1 MSAVYYYGLSYVSL
15 YAMITPAGT
24 YVPGLGCRNGSD
36 ISFWSPSCSSVGSE
50 SPISTSWG
58 SSRASEGFKGPLA
71 RGSDTSLVG
80 ELAAVDG
87 SEVYKEHKQKHE
99 RLKQV
104 EMLPSVSHTYIC
116 TVLKPTH
123 SDTDVKTHK
132 G

>member
-1 MSAVYYYGLSYVSL
+1 MSAVYYYGLCMYVSL

-24 YVPGLGCRNGSD
+24 YVPGLGCRSGSD
-36 ISFWSPSCSSVGSE
+36 ISFWSPSCSSVGSV

-71 RGSDTSLVG
+71 RGSDTSLVE

-99 RLKQV
+99 RLKPV
-104 EMLPSVSHTYIC
+104 EMPSSVSQHMYC
-116 TVLKPTH
+116 TQTNTLRY
-123 SDTDVKTHK
+123 
-132 G
+132 